1 MIKGITIW
9 SIGFPK
15 LRKREFTQSNYYAN
29 NYMRIAMVLHQ
40 DFKEFLK
47 LLNENKVEYL
57 VVGAFALGFYGAPR
71 NTGDIDIWI
80 GIEKNNANRMI
91 KTLIDFGFA
100 SLGYNEK
107 DFLNKDTII
116 QLGVPPVRIDILTS
130 ITGVD
135 FYDSYKRKE
144 TTIIDDVT
152 IPYICK
158 EDFVKNKKAAG
169 RLKDLADVERITL
182 M

>member
-1 MIKGITIW
+1 
-9 SIGFPK
+9 
-15 LRKREFTQSNYYAN
+15 
-29 NYMRIAMVLHQ
+29 MVLHQ

-80 GIEKNNANRMI
+80 GIEKNNAIRMV
-91 KTLIDFGFA
+91 KTLEDFGF
-100 SLGYNEK
+100 STLGNKEE
-107 DFLNKDTII
+107 DFMERDLII
-116 QLGVPPVRIDILTS
+116 QLGVPPIRIDILTS

-144 TTIIDDVT
+144 TTIIDNLP
-152 IPYICK
+152 ISYICK
-158 EDFVKNKKAAG
+158 EDFVRNKKAAG
-169 RLKDLADVERITL
+169 RLKDLADIERITL
-182 M
+182 T

>member
-1 MIKGITIW
+1 
-9 SIGFPK
+9 
-15 LRKREFTQSNYYAN
+15 
-29 NYMRIAMVLHQ
+29 MVLHQ

-57 VVGAFALGFYGAPR
+57 VVGAFALAFYGAPR

-80 GIEKNNANRMI
+80 GIEKNNASRII
-91 KTLIDFGFA
+91 KTLVDFGFS

-107 DFLNKDTII
+107 DFLEKDTII
-116 QLGVPPVRIDILTS
+116 QLGAPPVRIDILTS

-135 FYDSYKRKE
+135 FYDSYKRKQ
-144 TTIIDDVT
+144 TIIIDDVT

-169 RLKDLADVERITL
+169 RLKDLADIERITL
-182 M
+182 T

>member
-1 MIKGITIW
+1 
-9 SIGFPK
+9 
-15 LRKREFTQSNYYAN
+15 
-29 NYMRIAMVLHQ
+29 MVLHQ

-57 VVGAFALGFYGAPR
+57 VVGAFALAFYGAPR

-80 GIEKNNANRMI
+80 GIEKNNASRII
-91 KTLIDFGFA
+91 KTLVDLGF
-100 SLGYNEK
+100 SLLGYNEN
-107 DFLNKDTII
+107 DFLEKDTII

-144 TTIIDDVT
+144 TIIIDEVT

-169 RLKDLADVERITL
+169 RLKDLADIERITL